1 MAAKRRGQIV
11 DAFLSLVVKQGLEQ
25 VNLADVAAASGVQQ
39 AAIRHFVGNRD
50 DLIVAAIDE
59 LNRRYLAGCYAVA
72 AESPDIETL
81 VRMFFDPSVS
91 HDPDAIAFFHLVPE
105 SFHREATLAA
115 VKEAYEIFLRVIADG
130 LRRSYPDAG
139 EARIRDTAYAI
150 GCLMEMSGTLQR
162 MGFPRARATGA
173 ATAALVL
180 ARELGK
186 S

>member
-105 SFHREATLAA
+105 SFHREVTLAA

-150 GCLMEMSGTLQR
+150 GCLMEMNGTLQR

-180 ARELGK
+180 SRELGK